1 MDNNKPISEDI
12 TNPKHNQSV
21 ILKLISR
28 KYKQKDQYL
37 NLCTYTWYTLYS
49 LTGSLMAKC
58 AYASRL
64 DTSQIT

>member
-37 NLCTYTWYTLYS
+37 NLCTYT
-49 LTGSLMAKC
+49 
-58 AYASRL
+58 
-64 DTSQIT
+64 